1 MTVAEKV
8 SYLKGLA
15 EGLGI
20 DDTTKEGKMIS
31 AIIDVLDD
39 IALTLIDVDEE
50 LNDVADVMTDVEEAV
65 SLLED
70 EVYGEE
76 DCCDCDD
83 CCCDCDDFEDDM
95 YEITCPKCENSIT
108 VDFAVIQQG
117 VIPCPNCGEELELDL
132 SCLEDDECDCGC
144 ND

>member
-20 DDTTKEGKMIS
+20 EDTTKEGKMIN

-39 IALTLIDVDEE
+39 IALTLVDIDEE

-70 EVYGEE
+70 EVYGDEDDYC
-76 DCCDCDD
+76 DCCDCD
-83 CCCDCDDFEDDM
+83 CDDEYDDM
-95 YEITCPKCENSIT
+95 YEITCPACNNSIT
-108 VDFAVIQQG
+108 VDFDVIQEG
-117 VIPCPNCGEELELDL
+117 SLPCPNCGENLEFDL
-132 SCLEDDECDCGC
+132 SCLENDECDCGC
-144 ND
+144 CE